1 MTPQDIWENKKEIL
15 AGIKNT
21 IRKQA
26 YVEEIAGDRLA
37 ICNACPHKST
47 DCAALIATCCSVCGC
62 SLNFKTRSLQSSC
75 PEGNWPALEEK
86 K

>member
-26 YVEEIAGDRLA
+26 YVEEIAEDRLA
-37 ICNACPHKST
+37 ICNACPHQST
-47 DCAALIATCCSVCGC
+47 DCAALIKTCCSVCGC

-75 PEGNWPALEEK
+75 PEGHWPALEEK